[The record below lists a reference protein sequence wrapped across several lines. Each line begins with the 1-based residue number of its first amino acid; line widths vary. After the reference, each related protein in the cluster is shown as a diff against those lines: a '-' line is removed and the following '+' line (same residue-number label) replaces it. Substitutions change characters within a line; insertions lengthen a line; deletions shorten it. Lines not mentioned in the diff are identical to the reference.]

1 MKKNTTATFL
11 SQDEY
16 QKRMA
21 HYNAWLMSEKPFQG
35 VPYPGFP
42 ADVKAGKKVPEPVY
56 TLTAEDI
63 ETVKPKAKEVKSKPK
78 PKAKEVKAKPKAKV
92 VKANAKVVKSKN
104 KASPKAKTVKSAP
117 KAKTRVSR
125 TAGKTVA
132 KKSAKKARVV
142 KKQALGASR
151 SKLAQARE
159 IFATHHNLSRDN
171 IIALFMS
178 QLGLSQPSAN
188 TYYYNVK
195 KYFAS

>member
-1 MKKNTTATFL
+1 MKKNTTAEFL
-11 SQDEY
+11 TQDEY

-56 TLTAEDI
+56 ILTAEDI
-63 ETVKPKAKEVKSKPK
+63 ETVKSKAKVK
-78 PKAKEVKAKPKAKV
+78 PKAKPNPEVKPKAKA
-92 VKANAKVVKSKN
+92 KANTKKVKPAKTVKPKTTE
-104 KASPKAKTVKSAP
+104 PKAKT
-117 KAKTRVSR
+117 AKPR
-125 TAGKTVA
+125 KTVA
-132 KKSAKKARVV
+132 KKKTTKARVV
-142 KKQALGASR
+142 KKQAIGANR

-159 IFATHHNLSRDN
+159 IFATFHNLSRDN

-178 QLGLSQPSAN
+178 QLGLKQPSAN

-195 KYFAS
+195 KYFAG

>member
-1 MKKNTTATFL
+1 MKKNTIAVFL
-11 SQDEY
+11 DPQEY
-16 QKRMA
+16 TKRLA

-56 TLTAEDI
+56 TLTADEI
-63 ETVKPKAKEVKSKPK
+63 ETAKPRANTKVVKPNTKVVKPKAKKVKP
-78 PKAKEVKAKPKAKV
+78 
-92 VKANAKVVKSKN
+92 
-104 KASPKAKTVKSAP
+104 
-117 KAKTRVSR
+117 R
-125 TAGKTVA
+125 KTVA
-132 KKSAKKARVV
+132 KKKTAKARVV

-178 QLGLSQPSAN
+178 QLGLKQPSAN

-195 KYFAS
+195 KYFAG